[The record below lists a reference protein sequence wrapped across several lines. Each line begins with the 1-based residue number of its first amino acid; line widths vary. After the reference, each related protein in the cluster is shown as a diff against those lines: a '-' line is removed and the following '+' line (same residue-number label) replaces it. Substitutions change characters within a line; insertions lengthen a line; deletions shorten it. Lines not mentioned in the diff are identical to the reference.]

1 VKKISLSDT
10 VGTAKKEDISSIF
23 NTLIPEF
30 SDINFGAHFHTT
42 LKNWYNKVDAAYIS
56 GCNSFDGVINGLGGC
71 PMATSDLVGNMPTEK
86 LTTYCK
92 NKTISHNLNLLH
104 LESSLNYSNRILK

>member
-1 VKKISLSDT
+1 
-10 VGTAKKEDISSIF
+10 
-23 NTLIPEF
+23 LIPEF